1 MMKYIFEHL
10 KTRKKYNTLMIK
22 YDVKCEEL
30 EQKIIELN
38 AQKKINKIEREKFEK
53 TIEELT
59 QKIMQKQKKEK
70 HNNETNKCKC
80 K

>member
-38 AQKKINKIEREKFEK
+38 TQKKINKIEREKFEK

-59 QKIMQKQKKEK
+59 QKIMQKKKKEK
-70 HNNETNKCKC
+70 NKNENNKCKC